1 MVSML
6 SCVEDSVVFER
17 YMHEMAYLFKQNL
30 LYKQVRKL
38 VLTTDSD
45 RIAPLGRLVRPGFS
59 CYGVAWQ

>member
-38 VLTTDSD
+38 VPPPIPIGSLRWD
-45 RIAPLGRLVRPGFS
+45 G
-59 CYGVAWQ
+59 